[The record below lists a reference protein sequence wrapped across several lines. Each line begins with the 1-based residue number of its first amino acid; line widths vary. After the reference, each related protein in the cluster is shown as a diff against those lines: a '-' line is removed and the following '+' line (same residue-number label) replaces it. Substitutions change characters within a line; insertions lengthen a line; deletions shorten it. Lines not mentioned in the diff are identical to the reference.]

1 MSHTK
6 EPWIYGVGDTEEF
19 GMVFGV
25 GLPTLPNWTVVAVL
39 SPFDQL
45 NELDEANARRI
56 VACVNACA
64 GIDTSSLEIINKH
77 GVTLRD
83 MLAGAQT
90 QMIDLEQQRYQLR
103 AVCAEAY
110 QLAGALDAPVE
121 ALDNL
126 SAAANGNPLPHE
138 TFLPVA
144 VPDVVAQRDQL
155 LTAIINCRRTL
166 EVVNEVPGGPIN
178 DTIWYG
184 PAETLFDYMDS
195 VIESAS
201 KIDFV

>member
-45 NELDEANARRI
+45 NELDEANASRI

-64 GIDTSSLEIINKH
+64 GIPTD
-77 GVTLRD
+77 
-83 MLAGAQT
+83 
-90 QMIDLEQQRYQLR
+90 DLERWGVSLIDKLR
-103 AVCAEAY
+103 EDEANNIARHSDLLQTELTRVRSVSQENFDKLNGWMAACLAAEK
-110 QLAGALDAPVE
+110 
-121 ALDNL
+121 
-126 SAAANGNPLPHE
+126 
-138 TFLPVA
+138 
-144 VPDVVAQRDQL
+144 QRDQL